1 MRRETTLH
9 ELETREYDVL
19 VIGGGVT
26 GAGAALDAAS
36 RGLRT
41 GLIEARDWASGTSS
55 RSSKLVHGGIRY
67 LEQLNF
73 SLVHEALRERGLLL
87 ERLAPH
93 LVHPIKL
100 LYPVT
105 TPLIERCYVGAG
117 MLLYDLFARLGRSR
131 PGVPFHRHFSA
142 SAMRRI
148 APGLKRDVFLGG
160 LGYWDGQ
167 VDDARLVLSLV
178 RTAAD
183 QGAQVANRV
192 RAEGFV
198 RKNGRIVG
206 VVAHDLETDQEFTI
220 RAAEIVVAGGV
231 WTDDILGLAEAK
243 ITPKVRASK
252 GVHIVVDRDR
262 FDSHAG
268 LLLRTSKSVLFVL
281 PWGKSWIIGTTD
293 TDWNLDKAH
302 PAATQRDIDYL
313 LDQVNRVLETPL
325 TRDDVKGVYAGLR
338 PLLSGED
345 EETSKLSR
353 EHAVVR
359 VEPGLT
365 MIAGGKLTTYRVM
378 AEDIIDEAVAGLST
392 PHPPSATKHLV
403 LRGGDGYD
411 ALWNRRHLLARTH
424 GMDMRQVERLLR
436 RYGSDIVELFE
447 LCSNDP
453 TLREELPGAAP
464 YLGVEI
470 AYAVRE
476 EGALHLD
483 DVLARRTHISF
494 EADNRGLVAAPVAAD
509 IMAQY
514 LGWDVEQRD
523 HEVSRYLERVSAE
536 IESQL
541 QLTDEDADRVRNL
554 RP

>member
-1 MRRETTLH
+1 MRREPALH
-9 ELETREYDVL
+9 ELETREFDVL

-73 SLVHEALRERGLLL
+73 TLVHEALSERGLLL

-93 LVHPIKL
+93 LVRPIKL

-105 TPLIERCYVGAG
+105 TPVIERCYVGAG
-117 MLLYDLFARLGRSR
+117 MLLYDLFARFGRAR
-131 PGVPFHRHFSA
+131 PGVPFHRHFS
-142 SAMRRI
+142 SSKLRRI
-148 APGLKRDVFLGG
+148 APGLKPGVFQGG

-192 RAEGFV
+192 RAEGFE
-198 RKNGRIVG
+198 RKNGHIVG
-206 VVAHDLETDQEFTI
+206 VVARDLETNRAFVI

-231 WTDDILGLAEAK
+231 WTDDILGLAEAT

-252 GVHIVVDRDR
+252 GVHIVVDRDK
-262 FDSHAG
+262 FASHAG
-268 LLLRTSKSVLFVL
+268 LLLRTSKSVLFVM
-281 PWGKSWIIGTTD
+281 PWGNSWIIGTTD

-313 LDQVNRVLETPL
+313 LEQVNRVLETPL
-325 TRDDVKGVYAGLR
+325 TRADVKGVYAGLR

-378 AEDIIDEAVAGLST
+378 AEDIIDEAAAGLPSS
-392 PHPPSATKHLV
+392 HPPSATRNLV
-403 LRGGDGYD
+403 LRGGEGYE

-424 GMDMRQVERLLR
+424 DVDIKQVERLLQ
-436 RYGSDIVELFE
+436 RYGSDTPAL
-447 LCSNDP
+447 LALSAAHP
-453 TLREELPGAAP
+453 TLRQELPGGAP
-464 YLGVEI
+464 YLGAEV
-470 AYAVRE
+470 AYAVQE

-494 EADNRGLVAAPVAAD
+494 EADDRGLAAAPVAAN
-509 IMAQY
+509 IMAQH
-514 LGWDVEQRD
+514 LEWSDEQRD
-523 HEVSRYLERVSAE
+523 HEVQRYLERVSAE